1 MDESLSRCSFY
12 DIGLLVGGISHLPT
26 NALILLME
34 TLRVEE
40 ENERNRGGAQ
50 IGLEKDVGG
59 LRGVRIP
66 FGGFAV
72 NSAHMRTYHPI
83 CSPLRLSELKFHGIS
98 VGLLQSSTIHVVFFL
113 SICKNQKKMSTSL
126 PSGWE
131 ISPGKQ
137 RYTVAYYVMV
147 IKNASN
153 RRQYFIVCSFVR
165 FFTARR
171 TK

>member
-59 LRGVRIP
+59 LRGSANSIWRFCSQ
-66 FGGFAV
+66 FG
-72 NSAHMRTYHPI
+72 TYAYVSSDMFP
-83 CSPLRLSELKFHGIS
+83 SP
-98 VGLLQSSTIHVVFFL
+98 
-113 SICKNQKKMSTSL
+113 SIGT
-126 PSGWE
+126 
-131 ISPGKQ
+131 
-137 RYTVAYYVMV
+137 
-147 IKNASN
+147 
-153 RRQYFIVCSFVR
+153 
-165 FFTARR
+165 
-171 TK
+171 